1 MNRLKNKRTKD
12 IIIIVLCLFASFQ
25 IVNTVLDPF
34 IDVKAKN
41 TTLKAQVDDE
51 TKKNEDLQNSLDQS
65 ENSSSMEEG
74 YMRERFH
81 MSKKDELIFV
91 FPNND

>member
-25 IVNTVLDPF
+25 IVNSVLDPF

-41 TTLKAQVDDE
+41 TELKEQIDDE
-51 TKKNEDLQNSLDQS
+51 TDKNEDLQNSLDQS

-81 MSKKDELIFV
+81 MSKEDELIFV
-91 FPNND
+91 FPSDD